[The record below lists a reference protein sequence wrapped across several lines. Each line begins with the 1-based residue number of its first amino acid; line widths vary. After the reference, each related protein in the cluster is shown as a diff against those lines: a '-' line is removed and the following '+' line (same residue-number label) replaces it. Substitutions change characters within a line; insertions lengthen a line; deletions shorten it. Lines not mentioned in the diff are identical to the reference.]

1 MWEQF
6 SFNSSFF
13 DNDNISIYLTHFLII
28 KKSSLNK
35 NLLPNKYID
44 TLEFKAAITR
54 HIFQNN

>member
-1 MWEQF
+1 MGTIFF
-6 SFNSSFF
+6 SLKCFF
-13 DNDNISIYLTHFLII
+13 DNDNISIYLTQFLII

-44 TLEFKAAITR
+44 TLEFKAATTR